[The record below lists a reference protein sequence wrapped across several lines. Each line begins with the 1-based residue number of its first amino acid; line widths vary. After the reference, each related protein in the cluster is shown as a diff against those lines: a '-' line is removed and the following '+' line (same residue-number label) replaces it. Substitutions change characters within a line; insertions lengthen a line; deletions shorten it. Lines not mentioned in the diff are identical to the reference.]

1 MDRTCGINN
10 SFDSREWQ
18 SVMKSWQLELGE
30 RSEPFLK
37 NMKWSMNNSSYRCC
51 SHQLRLG
58 SFIVGSTICFSP
70 LCLLVC
76 SVCVLYVSVCV
87 QYASVCVCMRLYLYA
102 CLRLCSLFLCWY
114 CYWYYNVQIEQQ
126 QQGQL
131 GLGLLLL
138 FLLMFLLSNN
148 KADWLSVYSR
158 QRIALV
164 ALFVL

>member
-18 SVMKSWQLELGE
+18 SVIKSRQLELGE

-51 SHQLRLG
+51 SHQLRLV
-58 SFIVGSTICFSP
+58 SCIVGSTIAFPRCV
-70 LCLLVC
+70 CLP
-76 SVCVLYVSVCV
+76 CVLYAFCTCL
-87 QYASVCVCMRLYLYA
+87 YASVCVCICMPA
-102 CLRLCSLFLCWY
+102 CVCVHYFLCWY

-138 FLLMFLLSNN
+138 FLLMFLLLIMQFSNN

-158 QRIALV
+158 QRIGLV
-164 ALFVL
+164 TLFVL

>member
-1 MDRTCGINN
+1 MNRTCGINN

-18 SVMKSWQLELGE
+18 SVMESRQLELGE

-51 SHQLRLG
+51 SHQLRLV

-87 QYASVCVCMRLYLYA
+87 QYASVCVCICMPA
-102 CLRLCSLFLCWY
+102 CVCVHYFLCWY

-138 FLLMFLLSNN
+138 FLLMFLLSKN

-158 QRIALV
+158 QRIGLV
-164 ALFVL
+164 TLFVL